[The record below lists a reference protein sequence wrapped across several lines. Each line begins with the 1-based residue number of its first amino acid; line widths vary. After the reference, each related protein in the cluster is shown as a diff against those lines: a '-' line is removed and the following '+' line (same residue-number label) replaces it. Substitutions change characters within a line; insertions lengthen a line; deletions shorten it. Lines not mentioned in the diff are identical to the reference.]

1 MPKQNLTAAFVEK
14 VKPPAEGRAEY
25 WDALLPGF
33 GLRVA
38 SGGTKSWC
46 LFYRVN
52 GKQVRETLGKY
63 PALELADARKLARE
77 RADRAQSGVD
87 PRKPK
92 AARTRTVADLAEAFV
107 EQRCKPNNRSWKSQ
121 ESQLEMHVLS
131 RWGHMTPDRVTKLD
145 VAQMLQEV
153 SVKRG
158 TRSGGIGRAGVVSG
172 GPVAAENVLKVLRA
186 MYNWGLDH
194 DLVETNPALR
204 AKPPVRPKARD
215 RVLSD
220 DEVKAIWQ
228 AAGALG
234 YPFGHWTRLLLATG
248 QRRTEVAAMR
258 WDELEGDTW
267 VLPADRTKAGRAHAV
282 PLSKIALAS
291 LAACPRHAGPFVLS
305 TTAGEK
311 HVRGYSK
318 AKAELDAAVGFD
330 DWRYHDLRRTCATG
344 MAALGVVDDII
355 GRVLNHAPRG
365 VTARYNRYTYIEEK
379 RAALAAWGERLGEI
393 VDD

>member
-63 PALELADARKLARE
+63 PALGLADARKLARE
-77 RADRAQSGVD
+77 RADRARSGVD

-107 EQRCKPNNRSWKSQ
+107 EQHCKPNNRSWKSQ

-131 RWGHMTPDRVTKLD
+131 RWGHMAPDRVTKLD

-158 TRSGGIGRAGVVSG
+158 ARSGGIGRAGVVSG

-220 DEVKAIWQ
+220 DEVKAIWL

-248 QRRTEVAAMR
+248 QRRSEVAAMT
-258 WDELEGDTW
+258 WDEIDGDVWT
-267 VLPADRTKAGRAHAV
+267 LPRERTKAARAHVV
-282 PLSKIALAS
+282 PLAPIAANILS
-291 LAACPRHAGPFVLS
+291 ECPRQSGPYVFS
-305 TTAGEK
+305 TTAGAG
-311 HVRGYSK
+311 HIRGFSK
-318 AKAELDAAVGFD
+318 AKIELDAAACLT
-330 DWRYHDLRRTCATG
+330 DWRYHDLRRTAATG
-344 MAALGVVDDII
+344 MAALGVVEDII

-379 RAALAAWGERLGEI
+379 RVALAAWGERLGEI
-393 VDD
+393 VHD